1 MPELETPRIRPA
13 RADDADLITDFNL
26 RLARESERLALDPRV
41 VRAGVSAALA
51 GPDRGF
57 YLLAETRDGI
67 VGQLCVTREWSDW
80 RCAFFWWLQSVYVV
94 PAWRRRG
101 ILRALTTRVIEMAR
115 SEDDVCG
122 LRLYAHRENAAAIAA
137 YRRLG
142 LRPLDYEMIGVDLD
156 AVE

>member
-1 MPELETPRIRPA
+1 MPEPETPRIRPA
-13 RADDADLITDFNL
+13 RADDADFITDFNL
-26 RLARESERLALDPRV
+26 RLARESEHLALDPRV
-41 VRAGVSAALA
+41 VRAGVTAALT
-51 GPDRGF
+51 GPERGF
-57 YLLAETRDGI
+57 YLLAETDEGAI
-67 VGQLCVTREWSDW
+67 GQLCVTREWSDW

-101 ILRALTTRVIEMAR
+101 VLRALTARVVEMAR

-122 LRLYAHRENAAAIAA
+122 LRLYAHRENASAIAA